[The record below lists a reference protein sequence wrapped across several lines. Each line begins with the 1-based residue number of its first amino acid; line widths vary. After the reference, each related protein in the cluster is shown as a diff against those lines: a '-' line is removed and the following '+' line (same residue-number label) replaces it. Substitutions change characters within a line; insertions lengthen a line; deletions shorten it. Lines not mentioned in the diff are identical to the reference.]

1 MDSVKNLGDDKHFA
15 ESNNYDIVEVS
26 KVNDKIIKKLLD
38 YLKYDI
44 SDSFF
49 ISFESLLK
57 LGNKVPE
64 TTIKNIINELDQTH
78 NFKMELFQFILSFIK
93 NGIVE
98 YHLLPQIYSPDF
110 IVRARAVM
118 KIKENNDVRYLK
130 FLLPL
135 LDDPDDSVRWSV
147 IKFLSLHIDNPI
159 IHKELK
165 KHLNKELNP
174 IISENLK
181 EIFETE

>member
-15 ESNNYDIVEVS
+15 ESNNYDLVEVS
-26 KVNDKIIKKLLD
+26 KVSDKIIKKLLD

-44 SDSFF
+44 SDKFF
-49 ISFESLLK
+49 VSFESLLK

-64 TTIKNIINELDQTH
+64 ATIKNIITELDHTH
-78 NFKMELFQFILSFIK
+78 NFKKELFQFILNFTK
-93 NGIVE
+93 DDTVE

-118 KIKENNDVRYLK
+118 KIKENNDTRYLK

-147 IKFLSLHIDNPI
+147 IKFLSQHIYNPI
-159 IHKELK
+159 IRYELK

-181 EIFETE
+181 EVFETE

>member
-1 MDSVKNLGDDKHFA
+1 VKNLGDENNYT
-15 ESNNYDIVEVS
+15 ESNNWDIVEVS
-26 KVNDKIIKKLLD
+26 KVNDKIIRKLLD

-44 SDSFF
+44 SDKFF

-64 TTIKNIINELDQTH
+64 ATIKNIISELDQAH
-78 NFKMELFQFILSFIK
+78 NFKKELFQFILNFTK
-93 NGIVE
+93 DDTVE

-135 LDDPDDSVRWSV
+135 LDDPDDSVRWSA
-147 IKFLSLHIDNPI
+147 IKFLSQHIDNPI
-159 IHKELK
+159 IHYELK

-181 EIFETE
+181 EVFKTE

>member
-1 MDSVKNLGDDKHFA
+1 MKNLGDENNYA
-15 ESNNYDIVEVS
+15 ESNNWDVVEVS
-26 KVNDKIIKKLLD
+26 KVNDKIIRKLLD

-44 SDSFF
+44 SDKFF

-64 TTIKNIINELDQTH
+64 ATIKNIISELDQTH
-78 NFKMELFQFILSFIK
+78 NFKKELFQFILNFIK
-93 NGIVE
+93 DDTVE

-135 LDDPDDSVRWSV
+135 LDDPDDSVRWSA
-147 IKFLSLHIDNPI
+147 IKFLSQHIDNPI
-159 IHKELK
+159 IHYELK

-181 EIFETE
+181 EVFEME

>member
-1 MDSVKNLGDDKHFA
+1 MKNLGDENNYA
-15 ESNNYDIVEVS
+15 ESNNWDVVELS
-26 KVNDKIIKKLLD
+26 KVNDKIIRKLLD

-44 SDSFF
+44 SDKFF

-64 TTIKNIINELDQTH
+64 ATIKNIISELEQAH
-78 NFKMELFQFILSFIK
+78 NFKKELFQFILNFIK
-93 NGIVE
+93 DDTVE

-135 LDDPDDSVRWSV
+135 LDDPDDSVRWSA
-147 IKFLSLHIDNPI
+147 IKFLSQHIDNPI
-159 IHKELK
+159 IHYELK

-181 EIFETE
+181 EVFEKK

>member
-1 MDSVKNLGDDKHFA
+1 MKNLGDENNYA
-15 ESNNYDIVEVS
+15 ESNNWDVVEVS
-26 KVNDKIIKKLLD
+26 KVNDKIIRKLLD

-44 SDSFF
+44 SDKFF

-64 TTIKNIINELDQTH
+64 ATIKNIISELEQTH
-78 NFKMELFQFILSFIK
+78 NFKKELFQFILNFTK
-93 NGIVE
+93 DDTVE

-135 LDDPDDSVRWSV
+135 LDDPDDSVRWSA
-147 IKFLSLHIDNPI
+147 IKFLSQNIDNPI
-159 IHKELK
+159 IHYELK
-165 KHLNKELNP
+165 RHLNKELNP

-181 EIFETE
+181 DVFEKE

>member
-1 MDSVKNLGDDKHFA
+1 VDSVKNLGDENNYT
-15 ESNNYDIVEVS
+15 ESNNWDVVEVS
-26 KVNDKIIKKLLD
+26 KVNDKIIRKLLD

-44 SDSFF
+44 SDKFF

-64 TTIKNIINELDQTH
+64 ATIKNIISELEQAH
-78 NFKMELFQFILSFIK
+78 NFKKELFQFILNFTK
-93 NGIVE
+93 DDTVE

-147 IKFLSLHIDNPI
+147 IKFLSQHIDNPI
-159 IHKELK
+159 IHYELK

-181 EIFETE
+181 DVFKTE

>member
-1 MDSVKNLGDDKHFA
+1 MDSVKNLGDDKYFA
-15 ESNNYDIVEVS
+15 ESNNYDIVKVS
-26 KVNDKIIKKLLD
+26 KVNDKIIRKLLD

-57 LGNKVPE
+57 LGNKIPE
-64 TTIKNIINELDQTH
+64 TTIKNIINELDQAHT
-78 NFKMELFQFILSFIK
+78 FKKELFQFILNFIK
-93 NGIVE
+93 DDTVE
-98 YHLLPQIYSPDF
+98 YHLLPQLYSPDF

-118 KIKENNDVRYLK
+118 KIKQNNDVRYLK

-147 IKFLSLHIDNPI
+147 IKFLSQHIYNPI
-159 IHKELK
+159 IHYELK

-181 EIFETE
+181 EVFEMK

>member
-1 MDSVKNLGDDKHFA
+1 VKNLGDENNYA
-15 ESNNYDIVEVS
+15 ESNNWDVVELS
-26 KVNDKIIKKLLD
+26 KVNDKIIRKLLD

-44 SDSFF
+44 SDKFF

-64 TTIKNIINELDQTH
+64 ATIKNIISELEQTH
-78 NFKMELFQFILSFIK
+78 NFKKELFQFILNFTK
-93 NGIVE
+93 DDTVE

-135 LDDPDDSVRWSV
+135 LDDPDDSVRWSA
-147 IKFLSLHIDNPI
+147 IKFLSQNIDNPI
-159 IHKELK
+159 IHYELK
-165 KHLNKELNP
+165 RHLNKELNP

-181 EIFETE
+181 DVFEKE

>member
-1 MDSVKNLGDDKHFA
+1 VKNLGDESNYA
-15 ESNNYDIVEVS
+15 ESNNWDVVEVS
-26 KVNDKIIKKLLD
+26 KVNDKIIRKLLD

-44 SDSFF
+44 SDKFF

-64 TTIKNIINELDQTH
+64 ATIKNIISELEQTH
-78 NFKMELFQFILSFIK
+78 NFKKELFQFILNFIK
-93 NGIVE
+93 DETVE

-135 LDDPDDSVRWSV
+135 LDDPDDSVRWSA
-147 IKFLSLHIDNPI
+147 IKFLSQHLDNPI
-159 IHKELK
+159 IHYELK

-181 EIFETE
+181 EVFEKK

>member
-1 MDSVKNLGDDKHFA
+1 VKNLGDD
-15 ESNNYDIVEVS
+15 NNYTESADWDVVEVS
-26 KVNDKIIKKLLD
+26 KVNDKIIRKLLG

-44 SDSFF
+44 SDRFF

-64 TTIKNIINELDQTH
+64 TTIKNIISELDQTH
-78 NFKMELFQFILSFIK
+78 NFKKELFQFILNFIK
-93 NGIVE
+93 YDTVE

-135 LDDPDDSVRWSV
+135 LDDPDDSVRWSA
-147 IKFLSLHIDNPI
+147 IKFLTQHIDNPI
-159 IHKELK
+159 IHYELK

-174 IISENLK
+174 IISDNLK
-181 EIFETE
+181 EVFETK

>member
-1 MDSVKNLGDDKHFA
+1 MKNLGDENNYT
-15 ESNNYDIVEVS
+15 ESNNWDIVEVS
-26 KVNDKIIKKLLD
+26 KVNDKIIRKLLD

-44 SDSFF
+44 SDKFF

-64 TTIKNIINELDQTH
+64 ATIKNIISELDQAH
-78 NFKMELFQFILSFIK
+78 NFKKELFQFILNFTK
-93 NGIVE
+93 DDTVE

-135 LDDPDDSVRWSV
+135 LDDPDDSVRWSA
-147 IKFLSLHIDNPI
+147 IKFLSQHIDNPI
-159 IHKELK
+159 IHYELK

-181 EIFETE
+181 EVFKTE

>member
-1 MDSVKNLGDDKHFA
+1 MDSVKNLGDENNYA
-15 ESNNYDIVEVS
+15 ESNNWDVVELS
-26 KVNDKIIKKLLD
+26 KVNDKIIRKLLD

-44 SDSFF
+44 SDTFF

-57 LGNKVPE
+57 LGNKIPE
-64 TTIKNIINELDQTH
+64 ATIKNIISELEQTH
-78 NFKMELFQFILSFIK
+78 NIKKELFQFILRFIK
-93 NGIVE
+93 DETVE

-118 KIKENNDVRYLK
+118 KIKDNNDVRYLK

-135 LDDPDDSVRWSV
+135 LDDPDDSVRWSA
-147 IKFLSLHIDNPI
+147 IKFLSQHIDNPI
-159 IHKELK
+159 IHYELK

-181 EIFETE
+181 EVFEME

>member
-1 MDSVKNLGDDKHFA
+1 MKNLGDENNYA
-15 ESNNYDIVEVS
+15 ESNNWDVVEVS
-26 KVNDKIIKKLLD
+26 KVNDKIIRKLLD

-44 SDSFF
+44 SDKFF

-64 TTIKNIINELDQTH
+64 ATIKNIISELEQTH
-78 NFKMELFQFILSFIK
+78 NFKKELFQFILRFIK
-93 NGIVE
+93 DETVE

-118 KIKENNDVRYLK
+118 KIKDNNDVRYLK

-135 LDDPDDSVRWSV
+135 LDDPDDSVRWSA
-147 IKFLSLHIDNPI
+147 IKFLSQHIDNPI
-159 IHKELK
+159 IHYELK

-181 EIFETE
+181 DVFEKE

>member
-1 MDSVKNLGDDKHFA
+1 VDSVKNLGD
-15 ESNNYDIVEVS
+15 ENNYTESTNWDVVELS
-26 KVNDKIIKKLLD
+26 KVNDKIIRRLLD

-44 SDSFF
+44 SDKFF

-57 LGNKVPE
+57 LGNKIPE
-64 TTIKNIINELDQTH
+64 TTIKNIINELDQAH
-78 NFKMELFQFILSFIK
+78 NFKKELFQFILNFIK
-93 NGIVE
+93 DDTVE
-98 YHLLPQIYSPDF
+98 YHLLPQLYSPDF

-118 KIKENNDVRYLK
+118 KIKQNNDVRYLK

-135 LDDPDDSVRWSV
+135 LDDPDDSVRWSA
-147 IKFLSLHIDNPI
+147 IKFLSKHIDNPI
-159 IHKELK
+159 IYYELK

-181 EIFETE
+181 EVFETE

>member
-1 MDSVKNLGDDKHFA
+1 M
-15 ESNNYDIVEVS
+15 
-26 KVNDKIIKKLLD
+26 
-38 YLKYDI
+38 
-44 SDSFF
+44 
-49 ISFESLLK
+49 
-57 LGNKVPE
+57 PE

-78 NFKMELFQFILSFIK
+78 NFKKELFQFILSFIK
-93 NGIVE
+93 DGTVE

-159 IHKELK
+159 IHNELK

-181 EIFETE
+181 EIFEIE

>member
-1 MDSVKNLGDDKHFA
+1 VKNLGDENNYA
-15 ESNNYDIVEVS
+15 ESNNWDVVEVS
-26 KVNDKIIKKLLD
+26 KVNDKIIRKLLD

-44 SDSFF
+44 SDKFF

-64 TTIKNIINELDQTH
+64 ATIKNIISELEQTH
-78 NFKMELFQFILSFIK
+78 NFKKELFQFILRFIK
-93 NGIVE
+93 DETVE

-118 KIKENNDVRYLK
+118 KIKDNNDVRYLK

-135 LDDPDDSVRWSV
+135 LDDPDDSVRWSA
-147 IKFLSLHIDNPI
+147 IKFLSQHIDNPI
-159 IHKELK
+159 IHYELK

-181 EIFETE
+181 DVFKKE

>member
-1 MDSVKNLGDDKHFA
+1 MKNLGDENNYA
-15 ESNNYDIVEVS
+15 ESNNWDVVEVS
-26 KVNDKIIKKLLD
+26 KVNDKIIRKLLD

-44 SDSFF
+44 SDKFF

-57 LGNKVPE
+57 LGNKIPE
-64 TTIKNIINELDQTH
+64 TTIKNIISELEQAH
-78 NFKMELFQFILSFIK
+78 NFKKELFQFILNFIK
-93 NGIVE
+93 DDTVE

-135 LDDPDDSVRWSV
+135 LDDPDDSVRWSA
-147 IKFLSLHIDNPI
+147 IKFLSQHIDNPI
-159 IHKELK
+159 IHYELK

-181 EIFETE
+181 EVFEME

>member
-15 ESNNYDIVEVS
+15 ESNNYDIIEVS

-64 TTIKNIINELDQTH
+64 TTI
-78 NFKMELFQFILSFIK
+78 
-93 NGIVE
+93 
-98 YHLLPQIYSPDF
+98 IYP
-110 IVRARAVM
+110 RL
-118 KIKENNDVRYLK
+118 YC
-130 FLLPL
+130 
-135 LDDPDDSVRWSV
+135 
-147 IKFLSLHIDNPI
+147 
-159 IHKELK
+159 
-165 KHLNKELNP
+165 
-174 IISENLK
+174 
-181 EIFETE
+181 

>member
-1 MDSVKNLGDDKHFA
+1 MKNLGDDKHYA
-15 ESNNYDIVEVS
+15 ESNDYDIVEVS

-44 SDSFF
+44 SDKFF

-64 TTIKNIINELDQTH
+64 ATIKNIIRELEQTH
-78 NFKMELFQFILSFIK
+78 NFKKELFQFILNFTK
-93 NGIVE
+93 DNMVE
-98 YHLLPQIYSPDF
+98 YHLLPQLYSPDF

-159 IHKELK
+159 IYFELK
-165 KHLNKELNP
+165 KHQNKELNP
-174 IISENLK
+174 IISDNLK
-181 EIFETE
+181 EVFDTE

>member
-1 MDSVKNLGDDKHFA
+1 VDSVKNLGDENNYA
-15 ESNNYDIVEVS
+15 ESTNWDVVEVS
-26 KVNDKIIKKLLD
+26 KVSDKIIRKLLN

-44 SDSFF
+44 SDKFF

-64 TTIKNIINELDQTH
+64 TTIKNIISELDQAH
-78 NFKMELFQFILSFIK
+78 NFKKELFQFILNFTK
-93 NGIVE
+93 DDTVE

-135 LDDPDDSVRWSV
+135 LDDPDDSVRWSA
-147 IKFLSLHIDNPI
+147 IKFLSQHIDNPI
-159 IHKELK
+159 IHYELK
-165 KHLNKELNP
+165 KHLNKELNH

-181 EIFETE
+181 EVFEKK

>member
-1 MDSVKNLGDDKHFA
+1 MDSVKDLGDDKHYA
-15 ESNNYDIVEVS
+15 ESNDYDIVEVS

-44 SDSFF
+44 SDKFF

-64 TTIKNIINELDQTH
+64 ATIKNIIRELEQTH
-78 NFKMELFQFILSFIK
+78 NFKKELFQFILNFTK
-93 NGIVE
+93 DNTVE
-98 YHLLPQIYSPDF
+98 YHLLPQLYNPDF

-147 IKFLSLHIDNPI
+147 IKFLSQHIDNPI
-159 IHKELK
+159 IHFELK
-165 KHLNKELNP
+165 NHLNKELNP

-181 EIFETE
+181 EVFETK

>member
-1 MDSVKNLGDDKHFA
+1 MKNLGDENNYA
-15 ESNNYDIVEVS
+15 ESNNWDVVEVS
-26 KVNDKIIKKLLD
+26 KVNDKIIRKLLD

-44 SDSFF
+44 SDKFF

-64 TTIKNIINELDQTH
+64 ATIKNIISELEQTH
-78 NFKMELFQFILSFIK
+78 NFKKELFQFILRFIK
-93 NGIVE
+93 DETVE

-118 KIKENNDVRYLK
+118 KIKDNNDVRYLK

-135 LDDPDDSVRWSV
+135 LDDPDDSVRWSA
-147 IKFLSLHIDNPI
+147 IKFLSQHIDNPI
-159 IHKELK
+159 IHYELK

-181 EIFETE
+181 DVFKKE

>member
-1 MDSVKNLGDDKHFA
+1 VRNLGDDKHYS
-15 ESNNYDIVEVS
+15 ESNYYDIIEVS

-44 SDSFF
+44 SDKFF
-49 ISFESLLK
+49 VSFESLLK

-64 TTIKNIINELDQTH
+64 ATIKNIITELDQTH
-78 NFKMELFQFILSFIK
+78 NFKKELFQFILNFTKDDTI
-93 NGIVE
+93 E

-118 KIKENNDVRYLK
+118 KIKENNDTRYLK

-147 IKFLSLHIDNPI
+147 IKFLSLHIYNPI
-159 IHKELK
+159 IHYELK

-181 EIFETE
+181 QIFELE

>member
-1 MDSVKNLGDDKHFA
+1 VKNLGDENNYA
-15 ESNNYDIVEVS
+15 ESNNWDVVEVS
-26 KVNDKIIKKLLD
+26 KVNDKIIRKLLD

-44 SDSFF
+44 SDKFF

-64 TTIKNIINELDQTH
+64 ATIKNIISELEQTH
-78 NFKMELFQFILSFIK
+78 NFKKELFQFILNFIK
-93 NGIVE
+93 DETVE

-118 KIKENNDVRYLK
+118 KIKDNNDVRYLK

-135 LDDPDDSVRWSV
+135 LDDPDDSVRWSA
-147 IKFLSLHIDNPI
+147 IKFLSQHIDNPI
-159 IHKELK
+159 IHYELK

-181 EIFETE
+181 DVFKKE

>member
-1 MDSVKNLGDDKHFA
+1 MDSVKDLGDDKHYA

-44 SDSFF
+44 SDKFF

-64 TTIKNIINELDQTH
+64 ATIKNIIRELEQTH
-78 NFKMELFQFILSFIK
+78 NFKKELFQFILNFTK
-93 NGIVE
+93 DNMVE
-98 YHLLPQIYSPDF
+98 YHLLPQLYSPDF

-159 IHKELK
+159 IHFELK
-165 KHLNKELNP
+165 KHQNKELNP

-181 EIFETE
+181 EVFDTE